1 MTQERQWL
9 IGQLGVLVAFVGFIA
24 LVLVEK
30 GAAALGP
37 PWTNTGTEAWAFWG
51 FSVAAIGTA
60 IQLVKFSQ
68 GEVDLSCHRMPWGM
82 ERWVY
87 PLLMVI
93 GPLAALASVTLL
105 VLEVS

>member
-9 IGQLGVLVAFVGFIA
+9 IGQLGVLMAFVGFIA
-24 LVLVEK
+24 HLLTQE
-30 GAAALGP
+30 GTAAFGP
-37 PWTNTGTEAWAFWG
+37 PWSGTSAEAWAFWG
-51 FSVAAIGTA
+51 FSIAAIGTT
-60 IQLVKFSQ
+60 IQLVKFFQ

-82 ERWVY
+82 DRWVY
-87 PLLMVI
+87 PTLMVI